1 MKALCLLWFM
11 KTKASLRNLFKKPSS
26 AIFTILIVLLY
37 GFIFYSFFFLPKDNT
52 LMLVNFELHSSILI
66 FIGFLALMLF
76 STMLTSKKALFHGED
91 AYFLFSGPFHK
102 KQIMTFL
109 SFQTFLQ
116 SIFVAF
122 FALIF
127 FIGLN
132 MQMTVNPGFI
142 ILTLIGSILTVMT
155 FLVFID
161 YSYVLSIGDQ
171 KYKKM
176 NYVIAGIFVLILAV
190 ILILTYLQTGRIQ
203 TIMIDFI
210 ESPLFYYVPVF
221 GWLKLTLISYV
232 ESKMIL
238 TVLGLLLLMICL
250 IVIYLLFISY
260 KGDFYEQALEDS
272 LELSKRL
279 KEFKAGNQDALRN
292 VKVKKI
298 NVKRFYDGAFAV
310 LSKNVLL
317 MKKKGSL
324 ISWNDLVFIGV
335 YLIITIFSDM
345 GFGFFVYMMVIWLFM
360 MMQTSDLTSELKN
373 YQIYLIPDHPFKK
386 LIAVMIPTFMKVSI
400 IGVLSFL
407 IVGIYYHE
415 SILNIF
421 MYILNMFGYIFVF
434 MSASVLTIR
443 ILKSRSTRIFENMMR
458 MLMMLVSA
466 LPSVI
471 LTVILVITNTLTPT
485 TLTII
490 SIASLAMNFILSFI
504 ILWACQGMMN
514 GRELKSD

>member
-324 ISWNDLVFIGV
+324 ISWNDLVSIGV

>member
-171 KYKKM
+171 KYKKL
-176 NYVIAGIFVLILAV
+176 NYMIAGIFVLILAV
-190 ILILTYLQTGRIQ
+190 VLILTYLQTGRIQ

-221 GWLKLTLISYV
+221 GWLKLVLISYV
-232 ESKMIL
+232 ESNVLL
-238 TVLGLLLLMICL
+238 TVLGLLLLLGCL
-250 IVIYLLFISY
+250 IVIYLLFIFY

-298 NVKRFYDGAFAV
+298 HVKRFYDGAFAV

-324 ISWNDLVFIGV
+324 ISWNDLVSIGV